1 MLRTRVPKYAR
12 GEFRSERVGT
22 STVALYA
29 EAALLGLE
37 PGRPPHG
44 PLKRLCV
51 VDRSNKSGF
60 TKVYFQLKE
69 SNSEYWQYAARLT
82 VGQKVWNYLL
92 TIYND

>member
-1 MLRTRVPKYAR
+1 MLRTHVPKYGR
-12 GEFRSERVGT
+12 GEFLSERIG
-22 STVALYA
+22 SSMVALHA
-29 EAALLGLE
+29 EASMLGLS
-37 PGRPPHG
+37 PGQVPHG
-44 PLKRLCV
+44 ELKRLCV
-51 VDRSNKSGF
+51 IDRSNKHGF